1 LWRVGRAKAAPVEIR
16 RTLLSAPGE
25 GKARSGAT
33 WDLPRGQASHFR
45 STDAAKPLISATMTP
60 GRCLLA
66 LATLWLA
73 LAPPAAA
80 DPANPP
86 QMAPSRVAAS
96 LDAVARI
103 RRGTASQ
110 GGCTAVLIAP
120 DRALTAAHC
129 ARGPTRG
136 PDAMT
141 LIFRPGAPT
150 PLLRAPVRAVQ
161 FHLETA
167 ALSFETAHA
176 DLALLHLATPVPADL
191 VTPIP
196 LAEAD
201 AAPARIAIYGYLN
214 PRTDI
219 LHGHDACTLGPLG
232 PALYGSD
239 CRVVSGLSGAP
250 ALSGEP
256 GSWRVEGI
264 AVATVRNP
272 PLRAL
277 IADVVPWPNFAVD

>member
-1 LWRVGRAKAAPVEIR
+1 MAAPVEIR

-33 WDLPRGQASHFR
+33 WDLGRPQASHFR
-45 STDAAKPLISATMTP
+45 STDTANTVICTTMTP
-60 GRCLLA
+60 RHCLLTLATLALA
-66 LATLWLA
+66 LAT
-73 LAPPAAA
+73 PAAA

-103 RRGTASQ
+103 RGAAASR

-136 PDAMT
+136 PNAMT
-141 LIFRPGAPT
+141 LIFRPGAPD
-150 PLLRAPVRAVQ
+150 PLLRARIRAVQ
-161 FHLETA
+161 LHVEAT
-167 ALSFETAHA
+167 ALSVETAHA

-214 PRTDI
+214 PQTDL
-219 LHGHDACTLGPLG
+219 LHGHDVCALAPLG

-250 ALSGEP
+250 ALSGGP
-256 GSWRVEGI
+256 GAWQVEGI
-264 AVATVRNP
+264 AVATVSSP

-277 IADVVPWPNFAVD
+277 IADVVPWPTFTGD

>member
-1 LWRVGRAKAAPVEIR
+1 MGAGGGGGKGFSFDRTGRRGYRARMMPCRFSLLFVTALWPGVPV
-16 RTLLSAPGE
+16 S
-25 GKARSGAT
+25 
-33 WDLPRGQASHFR
+33 
-45 STDAAKPLISATMTP
+45 
-60 GRCLLA
+60 
-66 LATLWLA
+66 
-73 LAPPAAA
+73 A

-86 QMAPSRVAAS
+86 QLAPSRLATS

-103 RRGTASQ
+103 RGASADR

-129 ARGPTRG
+129 ARGPTEG

-141 LIFRPGAPT
+141 LVFRPGAPT

-161 FHLETA
+161 FHLEAA
-167 ALSFETAHA
+167 ALTVETAHA
-176 DLALLHLATPVPADL
+176 DLALLHLATPVPAEL
-191 VTPIP
+191 IAPIP
-196 LAEAD
+196 LAETD
-201 AAPARIAIYGYLN
+201 AAPARVSIYGYLN

-219 LHGHDACTLGPLG
+219 LHGHDACTLSPLD

-256 GSWRVEGI
+256 GTWRVEGI
-264 AVATVRNP
+264 AVATVNAA

-277 IADVVPWPNFAVD
+277 IADVVPWPEFAGE